1 MAKKATTEKQFR
13 VTLDDNSPRP
23 LSTIVTAKNEK
34 EAEEKFKEWAGII
47 RTNHSIVVVDIATES
62 AEEDSGSESQ
72 TASDGAPANS
82 GMASSDI

>member
-1 MAKKATTEKQFR
+1 MAKKAAAEKQFR

-23 LSTIVTAKNEK
+23 LSTIVTAKT
-34 EAEEKFKEWAGII
+34 EADAVEKFKEWAGII
-47 RTNHSIVVVDIATES
+47 RTAHPITPVDIATES

-72 TASDGAPANS
+72 PSSDGAPANS